1 MQNLRQHFSATNLKG
16 FQQKPVK
23 QNHHRGELNI
33 TGKFTLAF
41 FGLLLLLAGVATTG
55 WVSLT
60 FVRRE
65 TEAAIIT
72 SSKLQGLV
80 FRIKAEFDDAREAER
95 QFFQNWSRT
104 DLREETQ
111 AQVDKHQQS
120 VEKLLR
126 HCDELQKLLSGVNI
140 SPALRKSHPQVI
152 AYVEMIIN
160 YRDRFREAVNLVA
173 ELDMN
178 ESGAIARLEQKSDL
192 LRDTLLLEED
202 PEIIALYNQMKAE
215 EKEYFLNRSY
225 PAVNAL
231 EKTRELLAEHI
242 VKLRTF
248 DPERQARSLVYLRD
262 YQGILQKIVS
272 LDLEIQNKIE
282 SFEQQASELSEKL
295 IVFSNEEIERA
306 RLQIEATSRAAT
318 MLLVAALVLALVL
331 AAAIAEQFWWALKQ
345 LETEKEKSE
354 RLLLN
359 ILPSPIAERL
369 KEEEQVIADN
379 FPEVTVLFADIAGFT
394 PLSASLPPTKLV
406 QLLNEIFSAFDALV
420 EKHELEKIKT
430 IGDAY
435 MVVGGLPYPD
445 ANHAIEIAEM
455 ALDMQRVIK
464 DFNQRH
470 QTNLNMRIGINTGP
484 VVAGVIGTK
493 KFIYDLWGD
502 TVNTAS
508 RMESHGIVGDIQIT
522 DSTYQQLRD
531 NYVIEKRGVIEVK
544 GKGDMTTYLLKQR
557 KMSSVIT
564 VQPSIHQARS
574 N

>member
-1 MQNLRQHFSATNLKG
+1 MQNSRQNVSLTSPKG
-16 FQQKPVK
+16 FLQKPTK
-23 QNHHRGELNI
+23 RSPILGELNI
-33 TGKFTLAF
+33 TGKFILAF

-72 SSKLQGLV
+72 SSKLQELV
-80 FRIKAEFDDAREAER
+80 FRIKAEFDHAREAER
-95 QFFQNWSRT
+95 QFFQNWSKT

-111 AQVDKHQQS
+111 AQVEKHQQS
-120 VEKLLR
+120 IEKLLR
-126 HCDELQKLLSGVNI
+126 HCDELQKLISGVNI

-152 AYVEMIIN
+152 AYVEMIMN

-178 ESGAIARLEQKSDL
+178 ESGALARLDQKSDL
-192 LRDTLLLEED
+192 LRNTLLLEDD
-202 PEIIALYNQMKAE
+202 PEIIALYNRMKAE

-225 PAVNAL
+225 TAINSL
-231 EKTRELLAEHI
+231 ERTREILAEHI
-242 VKLRTF
+242 VKLKSF
-248 DPERQARSLVYLRD
+248 DPERQARSLAYLKD
-262 YQGILQKIVS
+262 YQSILDKIVNI
-272 LDLEIQNKIE
+272 DLEIQSTIQ
-282 SFEQQASELSEKL
+282 SFEDQANELSEKL
-295 IVFSNEEIERA
+295 IVFSNQEIERA
-306 RLQIEATSRAAT
+306 RLQIETTSRAAT
-318 MLLVAALVLALVL
+318 VLLVAALVLALIL

-369 KEEEQVIADN
+369 KEEEQVIADS

-420 EKHELEKIKT
+420 EKHKLEKIKT

-435 MVVGGLPYPD
+435 MVVGGLPYPQP
-445 ANHAIEIAEM
+445 NHAIAIAEM
-455 ALDMQRVIK
+455 ALDMQRVIE

-508 RMESHGIVGDIQIT
+508 RMESHGIIGEIQIT
-522 DSTYQQLRD
+522 DSTYQQLRHK
-531 NYVIEKRGVIEVK
+531 YIIEKRGVIEVK
-544 GKGDMTTYLLKQR
+544 GKGDMKTYLLKDR
-557 KMSSVIT
+557 KISSAIS
-564 VQPSIHQARS
+564 VQSSIHQFS
-574 N
+574 

>member
-225 PAVNAL
+225 PAINAL

-248 DPERQARSLVYLRD
+248 DPERQARSLVYLRE

-406 QLLNEIFSAFDALV
+406 QLPRQD
-420 EKHELEKIKT
+420 
-430 IGDAY
+430 
-435 MVVGGLPYPD
+435 
-445 ANHAIEIAEM
+445 HAAAIARL
-455 ALDMQRVIK
+455 ALDMQSSIGQFK
-464 DFNQRH
+464 TPTGGSLQ
-470 QTNLNMRIGINTGP
+470 LRIGIHSGP

-493 KFIYDLWGD
+493 KFSYDLWGD
-502 TVNTAS
+502 TVNVAS
-508 RMESHGIVGDIQIT
+508 RLESQGEAGKIQVSVASH
-522 DSTYQQLRD
+522 DLLQAQFQFQ
-531 NYVIEKRGVIEVK
+531 ERGLVLLK
-544 GKGDMTTYLLKQR
+544 GRGEITTYWLQGELL
-557 KMSSVIT
+557 S
-564 VQPSIHQARS
+564 
-574 N
+574 

>member
-435 MVVGGLPYPD
+435 MVVGGVPSPRQD
-445 ANHAIEIAEM
+445 HAAAIARL
-455 ALDMQRVIK
+455 ALDMQSSIGQFK
-464 DFNQRH
+464 TPTGGSLQ
-470 QTNLNMRIGINTGP
+470 LRIGIHSGP

-493 KFIYDLWGD
+493 KFSYDLWGD
-502 TVNTAS
+502 TVNVAS
-508 RMESHGIVGDIQIT
+508 RLESQGEAGKIQVSVASH
-522 DSTYQQLRD
+522 DLLQAQFQFQ
-531 NYVIEKRGVIEVK
+531 ERGLVLLK
-544 GKGDMTTYLLKQR
+544 GRGEITTYWLQGELL
-557 KMSSVIT
+557 S
-564 VQPSIHQARS
+564 
-574 N
+574 

>member
-1 MQNLRQHFSATNLKG
+1 MQNLRQNVSLTNLKG
-16 FQQKPVK
+16 FQKKPAK
-23 QNHHRGELNI
+23 RSPILGELNI

-72 SSKLQGLV
+72 SSKLQELV
-80 FRIKAEFDDAREAER
+80 FRIKAEFDHAREAER

-111 AQVDKHQQS
+111 AQVEKHQQS
-120 VEKLLR
+120 IEKLLR
-126 HCDELQKLLSGVNI
+126 HCDELQKLISRVNI

-152 AYVEMIIN
+152 AYVEMIMN

-178 ESGAIARLEQKSDL
+178 ESGALARLDQKSDL
-192 LRDTLLLEED
+192 LRNTLLLEND
-202 PEIIALYNQMKAE
+202 PEIIALYNRMKAE
-215 EKEYFLNRSY
+215 EKEYLLKRSY
-225 PAVNAL
+225 TAINSL
-231 EKTRELLAEHI
+231 ERTREILAEHI
-242 VKLRTF
+242 VKLRSF
-248 DPERQARSLVYLRD
+248 DPERQARSLAYLKD
-262 YQGILQKIVS
+262 YQSILQKIVS
-272 LDLEIQNKIE
+272 IDLEIQNTIQ
-282 SFEQQASELSEKL
+282 SFEDQANELSEKL
-295 IVFSNEEIERA
+295 IVFSNQEIERA
-306 RLQIEATSRAAT
+306 HLQIETTSRAAT
-318 MLLVAALVLALVL
+318 VLLVAALVLALIL

-369 KEEEQVIADN
+369 KEEEQVIADS

-435 MVVGGLPYPD
+435 MVVGGLPYPQP
-445 ANHAIEIAEM
+445 NHAIAIAEM
-455 ALDMQRVIK
+455 ALDMQRVIE

-508 RMESHGIVGDIQIT
+508 RMESHGIIGEIQIT
-522 DSTYQQLRD
+522 DSTYQQLRH

-544 GKGDMTTYLLKQR
+544 GKGDMKTYLLKDR
-557 KMSSVIT
+557 KISAAISV
-564 VQPSIHQARS
+564 QSSIHQFS
-574 N
+574 

>member
-1 MQNLRQHFSATNLKG
+1 MQNSRQNVSLTNLKG
-16 FQQKPVK
+16 FLQKPAK
-23 QNHHRGELNI
+23 RSPILGELNI
-33 TGKFTLAF
+33 TGKFILAF

-72 SSKLQGLV
+72 SSKLQELV
-80 FRIKAEFDDAREAER
+80 FRIKAEFDHAREAER
-95 QFFQNWSRT
+95 QFFQNWSRN

-111 AQVDKHQQS
+111 AQVEKHQQS
-120 VEKLLR
+120 IEKLLR
-126 HCDELQKLLSGVNI
+126 HCDELQKLISGVNI

-152 AYVEMIIN
+152 AYVEMIMN

-178 ESGAIARLEQKSDL
+178 ESGALARLDQKSDL
-192 LRDTLLLEED
+192 LRTTLLLEDE
-202 PEIIALYNQMKAE
+202 PEIIALYNRMKAE
-215 EKEYFLNRSY
+215 EKEYFLKRSY
-225 PAVNAL
+225 TAINSL
-231 EKTRELLAEHI
+231 EKTREILAEHI
-242 VKLRTF
+242 VKLKSL
-248 DPERQARSLVYLRD
+248 DPERQARSLAYLKD
-262 YQGILQKIVS
+262 YQSILEKIVNI
-272 LDLEIQNKIE
+272 DLEIQDTIQ
-282 SFEQQASELSEKL
+282 SFENQANELSEKL
-295 IVFSNEEIERA
+295 IVFSNQEIERA
-306 RLQIEATSRAAT
+306 RLQIETTSRAAT
-318 MLLVAALVLALVL
+318 VLLVAALVLALIL

-369 KEEEQVIADN
+369 KEEEQVIADS

-435 MVVGGLPYPD
+435 MVVGGLPYPQP
-445 ANHAIEIAEM
+445 NHAIAIAEM
-455 ALDMQRVIK
+455 ALDMQRVIE

-508 RMESHGIVGDIQIT
+508 RMESHGIIGEIQIT
-522 DSTYQQLRD
+522 DSTYQQLRHK
-531 NYVIEKRGVIEVK
+531 YVIEKRGVIEVK
-544 GKGDMTTYLLKQR
+544 GKGDMKTYLLKDR
-557 KMSSVIT
+557 KISAAISAQSSL
-564 VQPSIHQARS
+564 HQFS
-574 N
+574 

>member
-1 MQNLRQHFSATNLKG
+1 MQNSRQNVSLTNLKG
-16 FQQKPVK
+16 FLQKPAK
-23 QNHHRGELNI
+23 RSPILGELNI
-33 TGKFTLAF
+33 TGKFILAF

-72 SSKLQGLV
+72 SSKLQELV
-80 FRIKAEFDDAREAER
+80 FRIKAEFDHAREAER
-95 QFFQNWSRT
+95 QFFQNWSKT

-111 AQVDKHQQS
+111 AQVEKHQQS
-120 VEKLLR
+120 IEQLLR
-126 HCDELQKLLSGVNI
+126 HCDELQKLISGVNI

-152 AYVEMIIN
+152 AYVEMIMN

-178 ESGAIARLEQKSDL
+178 ESGALARLDQKSDL
-192 LRDTLLLEED
+192 LRNTLLLEDE
-202 PEIIALYNQMKAE
+202 PEIIALYNRMKAE
-215 EKEYFLNRSY
+215 EKEYFLKRSY
-225 PAVNAL
+225 AAINSL
-231 EKTRELLAEHI
+231 ERTREILAEHI
-242 VKLRTF
+242 VKLKSIE
-248 DPERQARSLVYLRD
+248 PERQARSLAYLKD
-262 YQGILQKIVS
+262 YQSILKKIVNI
-272 LDLEIQNKIE
+272 DLEIQDTIQ
-282 SFEQQASELSEKL
+282 SFENQANELSEKL
-295 IVFSNEEIERA
+295 IVFSNQEIERA
-306 RLQIEATSRAAT
+306 RLQIETTSRAAT
-318 MLLVAALVLALVL
+318 VLLVAALVLALIL

-369 KEEEQVIADN
+369 KEEEQVIADS

-435 MVVGGLPYPD
+435 MVVGGLPYPQP
-445 ANHAIEIAEM
+445 NHALAIAEM
-455 ALDMQRVIK
+455 ALDMQRVIE

-508 RMESHGIVGDIQIT
+508 RMESHGIIGEIQIT
-522 DSTYQQLRD
+522 DSTYQQLRHK
-531 NYVIEKRGVIEVK
+531 YVIEKRGVIEVK
-544 GKGDMTTYLLKQR
+544 GKGDMKTYLLKDR
-557 KMSSVIT
+557 KISAAISVQSSL
-564 VQPSIHQARS
+564 HQFS
-574 N
+574 